1 MLTTVELLLT
11 TVEPPYLRPSTP
23 PPSVLRG
30 AGGAGPRESGRGQRV
45 RFYYGE
51 EQQGG
56 GQREGEDLDAL
67 DATLDT

>member
-1 MLTTVELLLT
+1 M
-11 TVEPPYLRPSTP
+11 
-23 PPSVLRG
+23 LRG